1 MVYEQDDADKALYE
15 ELLDNVSPTLRESLL
30 CTGSAHQQG
39 DLVMGFETKVLGGD
53 DMIMTNQDYDNDSLC
68 FVCDDKDKEGDV
80 STQGTLVRDLE
91 YKGLPI
97 MVNTITDG
105 NKDPSCIMNKF
116 SELTDNNEMAKQDIF
131 VFDLESAH
139 VPNDTTIVD
148 QDSDSLCL
156 SPREGTNS
164 NITVG
169 LPSDTNND
177 KDDVGLPS
185 VNIDNDNAT
194 ECEKGVPSVDKVMET
209 LHSFEKSMEESRIQQ
224 EKLQMAIKRAH
235 VRLHGPQ
242 SRTQKLQE
250 AVEEASK
257 NMHKSWK
264 SELKMDLY
272 IHSVLKEDVDLM
284 QFCGGSKP
292 QQVFDR
298 VYFDVMKFSVKG
310 EFNGEGFKMLSKEL
324 CTKAISAG
332 FRLVRNGRKK
342 RKNVGLCQEFV
353 CNKSLIYKKWKH
365 AQLDNFRRTSFN
377 NDRKNSR
384 GKDGKTMSRQV
395 TTQRP
400 VSRECRCKFCFY
412 VGVDSRGFFVVPG
425 YGSNVHTHH
434 VKLNTQE
441 IKFPTSLLPQDT
453 RDVLADLINTNANL
467 GVVVNFVEKRTGHL
481 ITRQNVHWLAGIC
494 SSLESIK
501 GMEDKDSTEKMV
513 LYLKEKNYDHMIL
526 YHKSNDKKLYNE
538 MNPGAYLNQEGLTQM
553 NTSSS
558 NCTKATKTA
567 TDSSGFTRNILEKQD
582 YESNGYTQSIAL
594 PTNEN
599 TDCQQYIDG
608 TRISLKIEEKQ
619 DVMLGLAW
627 VIPME
632 ANFLRLYPEV
642 VFVDVIAQ
650 TNKDDRPLFTAT
662 GKDCNGK
669 MFTFLRVFLPNQQS
683 WVFRW
688 IFSVVFPNLFHKE
701 ILAGI
706 RLIISDGCPQEFTN
720 IDSSLGSVF
729 PNAMRQRCG
738 FHIIRMG
745 WKSHVPGKNS
755 FEKKHRV
762 LFKNE
767 KKNTKI

>member
-1 MVYEQDDADKALYE
+1 MVYEQDDADKALYK

-80 STQGTLVRDLE
+80 STQGT
-91 YKGLPI
+91 
-97 MVNTITDG
+97 
-105 NKDPSCIMNKF
+105 
-116 SELTDNNEMAKQDIF
+116 
-131 VFDLESAH
+131 
-139 VPNDTTIVD
+139 IVD

-156 SPREGTNS
+156 SAREGTNS

-177 KDDVGLPS
+177 NDVGLPSDTNNDNDVGLPS

-235 VRLHGPQ
+235 ARLHGPQ

-257 NMHKSWK
+257 NMHQSWK

-272 IHSVLKEDVDLM
+272 IHSVLKKDVDLT

-400 VSRECRCKFCFY
+400 VSRDCRCKFCFY

-558 NCTKATKTA
+558 NCTKTTKTP
-567 TDSSGFTRNILEKQD
+567 TDSSGFTQNEFEKQD

-632 ANFLRLYPEV
+632 ANFLQLYPEV

-662 GKDCNGK
+662 GKE
-669 MFTFLRVFLPNQQS
+669 MIVL
-683 WVFRW
+683 
-688 IFSVVFPNLFHKE
+688 
-701 ILAGI
+701 I
-706 RLIISDGCPQEFTN
+706 RQ
-720 IDSSLGSVF
+720 
-729 PNAMRQRCG
+729 
-738 FHIIRMG
+738 G
-745 WKSHVPGKNS
+745 W
-755 FEKKHRV
+755 
-762 LFKNE
+762 
-767 KKNTKI
+767 